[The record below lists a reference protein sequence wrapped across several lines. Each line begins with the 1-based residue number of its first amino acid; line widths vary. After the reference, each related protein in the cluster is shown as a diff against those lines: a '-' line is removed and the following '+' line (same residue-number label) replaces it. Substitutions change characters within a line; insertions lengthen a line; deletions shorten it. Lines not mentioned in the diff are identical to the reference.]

1 MKVLSVISL
10 SIGAIVTLIGI
21 LPIIFYYPFSNS
33 PNSGPANLWE
43 LILMISYEGKGWYLI
58 VGITLLLL
66 SFFLI
71 FRQRKLQFWLL
82 FQRPLCLGFSFA
94 LFNISIVV

>member
-10 SIGAIVTLIGI
+10 SLGTIVTIIGI
-21 LPIIFYYPFSNS
+21 FPFIFAYPYCIGCA
-33 PNSGPANLWE
+33 NSGPSNLWE

-58 VGITLLLL
+58 VGIILLLL

-71 FRQRKLQFWLL
+71 FRQRKLQF
-82 FQRPLCLGFSFA
+82 
-94 LFNISIVV
+94 